1 MLLWKGGLLWGGGK
15 TSHQLG
21 ENCADRISDSKALSR
36 IDRNPSKLDRKKPNS
51 AIRKWA
57 AGLHRHFSK
66 EYTQMA
72 KKPMRRDSTP
82 SGSYRLKPQSAN
94 HHTPIRGMWKVLAVA
109 VVGED
114 AQTPCLLQRCEMV
127 QPFCKSVW
135 QFLKYTLNHTIQ
147 RSLSGALNPFH
158 FTNEN
163 LCLHTHLDTNV
174 HRSVICNSS
183 MLDTPPVSFNR

>member
-1 MLLWKGGLLWGGGK
+1 MDKLFFIKIESVALEGGLLWGGGK

-21 ENCADRISDSKALSR
+21 ENCANRISDSKALSR

-135 QFLKYTLNHTIQ
+135 QFLKYTLTVRSSVPAPGHLSISFHKWKLVFTHTPGHKC
-147 RSLSGALNPFH
+147 S
-158 FTNEN
+158 
-163 LCLHTHLDTNV
+163 
-174 HRSVICNSS
+174 
-183 MLDTPPVSFNR
+183 